1 MSSSPEPDTESS
13 DIEVV
18 GSNKR
23 VHFSSTPTPGAT
35 GPNLSRSAQ
44 KKLLSAIA
52 ANDDWLDSDSELDVK
67 PVVPKVG
74 PSSSK
79 DKGKGKGKAPRAE
92 VIELS
97 SGSESEDSSQKEREQ
112 SKLERDLSRVRAV
125 VPDAHS
131 KWLIKL
137 YRDPRFECDPNRIVE
152 ELLTSN
158 YPLRNGG
165 WKHPREE
172 TERGQQ
178 KKGNGESPT
187 KKKQAGSDK
196 DKGKNKRTHRDSED
210 EDEEVDQLDSD
221 EEQAADDE
229 DEDDAKEYTR
239 EEAVQE
245 AKYWLGNVNRK
256 FGDDAYRKAALLQL
270 FRDYNAYA
278 ENHIRNRF
286 ESDKCGQ
293 LYAPTWMEL
302 YRLKKAG
309 DLLPL
314 KNGPRDMDKPYTTA
328 DGKKV
333 MRKEAPK
340 SKLLQDEITW
350 LQAYVN
356 YGGCKLEANRKKPR
370 PDMVAPER
378 PSPKKRKKKESP
390 DERRARTKGKNK
402 KAASSNDEEEEELE
416 HDCHDC
422 RTCDDSSRGRNG
434 HPANSPGWG
443 PAYTSPSSKKG
454 GKKRKSS
461 AYKGKFGGG
470 VWVKQEDDIKPFQ
483 GQGHR
488 LAD

>member
-1 MSSSPEPDTESS
+1 MPLTRPQ
-13 DIEVV
+13 
-18 GSNKR
+18 R

-256 FGDDAYRKAALLQL
+256 FGDDAYRKAA
-270 FRDYNAYA
+270 
-278 ENHIRNRF
+278 
-286 ESDKCGQ
+286 C
-293 LYAPTWMEL
+293 
-302 YRLKKAG
+302 
-309 DLLPL
+309 
-314 KNGPRDMDKPYTTA
+314 
-328 DGKKV
+328 V
-333 MRKEAPK
+333 
-340 SKLLQDEITW
+340 
-350 LQAYVN
+350 V
-356 YGGCKLEANRKKPR
+356 
-370 PDMVAPER
+370 
-378 PSPKKRKKKESP
+378 SP
-390 DERRARTKGKNK
+390 
-402 KAASSNDEEEEELE
+402 
-416 HDCHDC
+416 
-422 RTCDDSSRGRNG
+422 
-434 HPANSPGWG
+434 
-443 PAYTSPSSKKG
+443 TSPL
-454 GKKRKSS
+454 RF
-461 AYKGKFGGG
+461 A
-470 VWVKQEDDIKPFQ
+470 
-483 GQGHR
+483 
-488 LAD
+488 